1 MSRTTRKV
9 EFFNQY
15 SRCLRKPKTKKEITE
30 LTQILLENKLDSFK
44 LSKVNRI
51 HKRLLKLP
59 VYWDDLPISALK
71 ELVKK

>member
-1 MSRTTRKV
+1 MSRTLRKV
-9 EFFNQY
+9 ELSNQY
-15 SRCLRKPKTKKEITE
+15 SRCLRKPKTSKEIKD
-30 LTQILLENKLDSFK
+30 LKQILLENKLDSFK

-51 HKRLLKLP
+51 HKRLLNLP

>member
-1 MSRTTRKV
+1 MSRTIRNV
-9 EFFNQY
+9 ELFNQY

-30 LTQILLENKLDSFK
+30 LKQLLLENKLDSLK

-51 HKRLLKLP
+51 HKRLLNLP
-59 VYWDDLPISALK
+59 VYWDDLPIAALD